1 MSATAAALPPRLGRD
16 ERGVTAVEFGLV
28 APVLLMSM
36 FGLFDLG
43 YNVYTASLLEGAIQK
58 VARDSSLEG
67 ASGKTATLDA
77 KVTKMVQTIA
87 PQATV
92 SFARSAYAQ
101 FSNVKQPEDFTD
113 VDNDGVCNNGE
124 SFEDANGNGTW
135 DSDQAAAGSGSARD
149 AVLYQ
154 VTVTYPRQFPVMK
167 FLGMGS
173 TFSMQARTIL
183 RNQPWDLTIKAP
195 KVLKCA

>member
-1 MSATAAALPPRLGRD
+1 VSGLTTLLPLRLRAD
-16 ERGVTAVEFGLV
+16 ERGVTAVEFGLI

-58 VARDSSLEG
+58 VARDSTLEG
-67 ASGKTATLDA
+67 ASGKTTTLDA
-77 KVTKMVQTIA
+77 KVTTMVRTIA

-92 SFARSAYAQ
+92 SFSRSAYAQ
-101 FSNVKQPEDFTD
+101 FSSVKQPEDFTD
-113 VDNDGVCNNGE
+113 VDSNGVCNNGE

-135 DSDQAAAGSGSARD
+135 DSDQAASGPGSARD

-167 FLGMGS
+167 FLGMGN

-195 KVLKCA
+195 KVLACP